1 MAADALPRLR
11 GAARSLQPG
20 VAVVSLGRH
29 FSQHRP
35 TDDAR
40 IDRRGRHDF
49 RHHCRADRPFGRV
62 HARVVGHGGCARDG
76 PCCELLAFGGA
87 RWPKHG
93 GRGRAPQRGS
103 DHATCHPLLPCHAR
117 NAQRRAGIGHD
128 GDRHQAGHYHQR
140 ALFPHLRRRRSA
152 RPAVA
157 DRVDARGYCR
167 WHAAAALQ
175 HLRPQDLR
183 CRRQPDRCA
192 LFRHPDQAR
201 DDLGLC
207 AGRRSCWTRG
217 AHPVGSLARRAS
229 RRRPRNGAGRHC
241 FRHSRRLQPVRRARV
256 HPGHPARQPH
266 HRHTEQRT
274 GPTWR
279 LLADAARHQGG
290 DYRCGR
296 RLHKTLDCF
305 AAGSREARHRPPRND
320 DDFGGKARRMIMKVS
335 LATKAALAAGV
346 AVGTLAYASSALAD
360 APASC
365 VKGVDLA
372 TLGPTS
378 IVGQGPHGEKA
389 ASPEVL
395 KLSDAGAE
403 KVKAGHFKVGISMQT
418 VNLDWSQLQV
428 QGITDTL
435 KKYGVSVTG
444 VASAEYQVDKQI
456 ADIENT
462 IQQHPDGIISIPV
475 DFTATAPTYKKV
487 SQAGIKLVFMDSIP
501 TGLKHP
507 EEYAAMISADS
518 QGNGQIAAQ
527 ILASCVAQG
536 GTIGLVNF
544 GVDYFSTN
552 ERNKGDGGW
561 MKKNRPDIKM
571 KQVDFT
577 DPAKV
582 SQIAGDFLTANPD
595 VKGVFAVWDQPAL
608 DTLSSMR
615 AQGINIPVTTVDLG
629 LQSAIEIAKGGPLK
643 ATGSQRPYDQGAAE
657 AMAMMNA
664 LIGKTTPAWVG
675 VQSLPV
681 VQSNVLESFKTV
693 FKKDPP
699 TELTDACPPAKPN
712 CN

>member
-1 MAADALPRLR
+1 MRSFLR
-11 GAARSLQPG
+11 SNTILT
-20 VAVVSLGRH
+20 AVL
-29 FSQHRP
+29 
-35 TDDAR
+35 
-40 IDRRGRHDF
+40 
-49 RHHCRADRPFGRV
+49 
-62 HARVVGHGGCARDG
+62 
-76 PCCELLAFGGA
+76 
-87 RWPKHG
+87 
-93 GRGRAPQRGS
+93 
-103 DHATCHPLLPCHAR
+103 
-117 NAQRRAGIGHD
+117 
-128 GDRHQAGHYHQR
+128 
-140 ALFPHLRRRRSA
+140 
-152 RPAVA
+152 
-157 DRVDARGYCR
+157 
-167 WHAAAALQ
+167 
-175 HLRPQDLR
+175 
-183 CRRQPDRCA
+183 
-192 LFRHPDQAR
+192 
-201 DDLGLC
+201 
-207 AGRRSCWTRG
+207 
-217 AHPVGSLARRAS
+217 
-229 RRRPRNGAGRHC
+229 
-241 FRHSRRLQPVRRARV
+241 
-256 HPGHPARQPH
+256 
-266 HRHTEQRT
+266 
-274 GPTWR
+274 
-279 LLADAARHQGG
+279 
-290 DYRCGR
+290 
-296 RLHKTLDCF
+296 
-305 AAGSREARHRPPRND
+305 AAGS
-320 DDFGGKARRMIMKVS
+320 I
-335 LATKAALAAGV
+335 AALSAAARAEV
-346 AVGTLAYASSALAD
+346 PDT
-360 APASC
+360 C

-372 TLGPTS
+372 TLGPKS

-389 ASPEVL
+389 AAPDVL
-395 KLSDAGAE
+395 ALSDEEAA

-435 KKYGVSVTG
+435 KKYDVTVTG

-501 TGLKHP
+501 TGLEHP
-507 EEYAAMISADS
+507 KEYATMVSADS

-527 ILASCVAQG
+527 ILASCMPQG

-552 ERNKGDGGW
+552 ERTKGVAEW
-561 MKKNRPDIKM
+561 MKKNRPDIQM

-595 VKGVFAVWDQPAL
+595 VKGVYAVWDQPAL

-615 AQGINIPVTTVDLG
+615 AQGIDIPVTTVDLG

-643 ATGSQRPYDQGAAE
+643 ATGSQRPYDQGVAE

-664 LIGKTTPAWVG
+664 LIGKETPAWVG

-699 TELTDACPPAKPN
+699 QELLDACNGAKPA